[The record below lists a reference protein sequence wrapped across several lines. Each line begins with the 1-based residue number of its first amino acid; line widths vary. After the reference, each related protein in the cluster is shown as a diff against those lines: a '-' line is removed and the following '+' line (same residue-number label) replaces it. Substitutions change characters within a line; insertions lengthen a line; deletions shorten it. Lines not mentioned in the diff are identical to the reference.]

1 MNVSPD
7 QLNTTIYVLLALFG
21 TIVTVDKVIDIVK
34 KWRSPSTE
42 TERKLATDKRRLDEH
57 EEAIKDLQKSS
68 QVLCTGVLALL
79 DHELH
84 NGNTEQ
90 IEKARDGIM
99 NYLSGMMTH

>member
-57 EEAIKDLQKSS
+57 EEAIKDL
-68 QVLCTGVLALL
+68 
-79 DHELH
+79 
-84 NGNTEQ
+84 
-90 IEKARDGIM
+90 
-99 NYLSGMMTH
+99 